1 MVDNDQFINANLI
14 INYDSKR
21 FSLEN
26 CLNSYRQNSTDIH
39 FNSKHKKSSSPS
51 SSFLSS
57 IFSFK
62 GITRQSSKDNSNDDG
77 LFLLKRERMNIFFV
91 GHGGINQLGGLF
103 VNGRPL
109 PDVVRQQIVALNQ
122 QGIRPCDISRQLKV
136 SHGCVSKILGRF
148 VRSSSLSLQSVLSLE
163 DIFKQVQFVQV

>member
-1 MVDNDQFINANLI
+1 M
-14 INYDSKR
+14 K
-21 FSLEN
+21 FSL
-26 CLNSYRQNSTDIH
+26 LFFQ
-39 FNSKHKKSSSPS
+39 
-51 SSFLSS
+51 
-57 IFSFK
+57 
-62 GITRQSSKDNSNDDG
+62 GVTRQSSKDNSNNEDG
-77 LFLLKRERMNIFFV
+77 LFIYRVIFLSNFFFLKK

-148 VRSSSLSLQSVLSLE
+148 VHLSVDLKILFLFFVVK
-163 DIFKQVQFVQV
+163 DIYKQVQFVQVLLEDQNQKLQHQK